1 MRPPADPQGRDH
13 STLGQT
19 CRYKYT
25 GGYLTDI
32 QTIIKVQAGI
42 ISDKE
47 HKHQENGTGDTV
59 TFHDAVNHDDDDS
72 YIESDEEDVLLEDLP
87 LEIEEDVDD
96 RLPRKSDINFDE
108 FSLG

>member
-1 MRPPADPQGRDH
+1 M
-13 STLGQT
+13 
-19 CRYKYT
+19 
-25 GGYLTDI
+25 TDI